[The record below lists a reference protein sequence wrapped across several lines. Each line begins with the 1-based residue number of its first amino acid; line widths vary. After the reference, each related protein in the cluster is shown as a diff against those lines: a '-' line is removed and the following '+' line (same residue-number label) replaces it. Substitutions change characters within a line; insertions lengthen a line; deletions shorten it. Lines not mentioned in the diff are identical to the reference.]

1 MNEIFKFKKRFET
14 APTDADIEAI
24 YKQYDHIRGEY
35 EYEYDEDRV
44 WDDFVKGE
52 GQSDTITI
60 FCTVGVEF
68 EVYEDNDDPNTL
80 IFDVAAVLDE
90 CNYDNHDDDWGT
102 CDEEPYDLEDD
113 FFHDLKK
120 KLEGWEF
127 FSNEY

>member
-14 APTDADIEAI
+14 APTEADIEAI

-35 EYEYDEDRV
+35 EYEYEEDRC
-44 WDDFVKGE
+44 WDDYIDGE

-60 FCTVGVEF
+60 FCVVGVEF
-68 EVYEDNDDPNTL
+68 EVYEDDDDPNTL
-80 IFDVAAVLDE
+80 ILDVAAGLDE
-90 CNYDNHDDDWGT
+90 CDYDNHDDDYGES
-102 CDEEPYDLEDD
+102 DEPDDLEDD

-127 FSNEY
+127 FSNY

>member
-14 APTDADIEAI
+14 APTEADIEAI

-35 EYEYDEDRV
+35 EYEYDEDRC
-44 WDDFVKGE
+44 WDDFIKGE
-52 GQSDTITI
+52 GQSDTFTI
-60 FCTVGVEF
+60 FCAVGVEF
-68 EVYEDNDDPNTL
+68 EVYEDEDDPNTL
-80 IFDVAAVLDE
+80 IFDVTADIDE
-90 CNYDNHDDDWGT
+90 CHYDNHDDDYGES
-102 CDEEPYDLEDD
+102 EEPDDLEDD

>member
-35 EYEYDEDRV
+35 EYEYEEDRC
-44 WDDFVKGE
+44 WDDFIKGE

-60 FCTVGVEF
+60 FCAVGVEF
-68 EVYEDNDDPNTL
+68 EVYEDDDDPNTL
-80 IFDVAAVLDE
+80 IFDVAAGIDE
-90 CNYDNHDDDWGT
+90 CHYDNHDDDYGES
-102 CDEEPYDLEDD
+102 EEPDDLEDD

>member
-14 APTDADIEAI
+14 APTEADIKAI

-35 EYEYDEDRV
+35 EYEYEEDRC
-44 WDDFVKGE
+44 WDDFIDGE

-60 FCTVGVEF
+60 FCVVGVEF
-68 EVYEDNDDPNTL
+68 EVYEDDDDPNTL
-80 IFDVAAVLDE
+80 ILDVAAGLDE
-90 CNYDNHDDDWGT
+90 CDYDNHDDDYGES
-102 CDEEPYDLEDD
+102 DEPDDLEDD

-127 FSNEY
+127 FSND

>member
-35 EYEYDEDRV
+35 EYEYDEDRC
-44 WDDFVKGE
+44 WDDLIKGE

-60 FCTVGVEF
+60 FCVVGVEF
-68 EVYEDNDDPNTL
+68 EVYEDDDDPNTL
-80 IFDVAAVLDE
+80 IFDVAAGIDE
-90 CNYDNHDDDWGT
+90 CHYDNHDDDYGES
-102 CDEEPYDLEDD
+102 EEPDDLEDD